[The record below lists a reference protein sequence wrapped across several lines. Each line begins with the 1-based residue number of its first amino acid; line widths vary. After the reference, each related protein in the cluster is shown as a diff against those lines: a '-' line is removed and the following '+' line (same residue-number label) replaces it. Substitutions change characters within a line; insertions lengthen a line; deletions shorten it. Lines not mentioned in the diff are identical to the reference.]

1 MGTGPAPTLLIV
13 DDMAVNRA
21 LLARRFA
28 QQGFQ
33 IIEAQSGSEAL
44 DLIGQSA
51 PALVLLDTVMPGL
64 SGIDVLKKLRQQYD
78 PMQLPVIMVTGKSE
92 GSDVAAA
99 LEAGANDYV
108 IKPVDFAA
116 ALARV
121 KAQLDRKKA
130 NDTLRGSNEILE
142 ERIVERMADLVRT
155 NEQLKKEIAERE
167 GTQAE
172 IHYLAHHDSLTGI
185 ANRTLLRQQLQQAL
199 SHPGRGNVQG
209 FLISSPRP
217 AHEIPAMI
225 RSLTSLSDG
234 NISPFP
240 HRGASGMRAIGRMS
254 G

>member
-1 MGTGPAPTLLIV
+1 
-13 DDMAVNRA
+13 
-21 LLARRFA
+21 
-28 QQGFQ
+28 
-33 IIEAQSGSEAL
+33 
-44 DLIGQSA
+44 
-51 PALVLLDTVMPGL
+51 
-64 SGIDVLKKLRQQYD
+64 
-78 PMQLPVIMVTGKSE
+78 
-92 GSDVAAA
+92 
-99 LEAGANDYV
+99 
-108 IKPVDFAA
+108 
-116 ALARV
+116 
-121 KAQLDRKKA
+121 
-130 NDTLRGSNEILE
+130 
-142 ERIVERMADLVRT
+142 MADLVRT

-167 GTQAE
+167 RTQAE